1 MAEEKQTLILNLDVI
16 NISIQSIDGVGHAYI
31 DPMKC

>member
-1 MAEEKQTLILNLDVI
+1 LDVI

-31 DPMKC
+31 DPMKCWIWIYKTLI